1 MNLRKIFSSLLIVT
15 SLNGA
20 LFADSNINITNFGKT
35 NSGQETQLFSLKN
48 NKGMTVDI
56 TNYGGI
62 VVRLL
67 TADRYGEF
75 ADVSLGYDNVQEY
88 IKGSPYFGALI
99 GRYGNRIANG
109 KFALDGVTYKLP
121 TNNDPAGI
129 PCSLHG
135 GNKGFDKVIWDAKA
149 YLKNNQPCLEL
160 DYLSKDGEEGYPGN
174 LKVKV
179 IYTLTNDNALRIDYT
194 ATTDKA
200 TVVNL
205 TNHTYFN
212 LKGEGNGDILGHFL
226 QLNSKKI
233 TPVTPGLIPTGEF
246 KDVANTP
253 FDFTTPH
260 AIGERIKAKNTQLKY
275 GNGYDHNW
283 VLNNQTGMLAQA
295 ATVYEPTTGRQ
306 MEVWTTEIG
315 IQFYSGN
322 FLDGSNIGESK
333 RPYNFRNAFCLETQ
347 HYPDSPNQKNFPTT
361 TLRPGQILK
370 SSTEYRFSS
379 K

>member
-1 MNLRKIFSSLLIVT
+1 MKLKKFFSSLFIMT
-15 SLNGA
+15 SLSGA
-20 LFADSNINITNFGKT
+20 LFAGSSINITDFGKT
-35 NSGQETQLFSLKN
+35 KFGKETQLFSLKN
-48 NKGMTVDI
+48 EKGMTVDI

-62 VVRLL
+62 VVRIL
-67 TADRYGEF
+67 TADRYGKF
-75 ADVSLGYDNVQEY
+75 ADVSLGYNNVKEY

-109 KFALDGVTYKLP
+109 KFVLDGVTYKLP

-135 GNKGFDKVIWDAKA
+135 GKKGFDKVIWDAKA

-174 LKVKV
+174 LKVTV
-179 IYTLTNDNALRIDYT
+179 LYTLTNDNALRIDYT

-212 LKGEGNGDILGHFL
+212 LKGEGNGDILGHIL
-226 QLNSKKI
+226 QLNAKKM
-233 TPVTPGLIPTGEF
+233 TPVTAGLIPTGKFEL
-246 KDVANTP
+246 VAKTP

-260 AIGERIKAKNTQLKY
+260 AIGERINEKNIQLKY

-283 VLNNQTGMLAQA
+283 VLDNQTGNLAQA
-295 ATVYEPTTGRQ
+295 AIVYEPTTGRT

-322 FLDGSNIGESK
+322 FLDGSNIGESG
-333 RPYNFRNAFCLETQ
+333 RPYNFRNGFCLETQ
-347 HYPDSPNQKNFPTT
+347 HYPNSPNQKNFPSTV
-361 TLRPGQILK
+361 LRPGKVLK
-370 SSTEYRFSS
+370 SRTEYRFGS